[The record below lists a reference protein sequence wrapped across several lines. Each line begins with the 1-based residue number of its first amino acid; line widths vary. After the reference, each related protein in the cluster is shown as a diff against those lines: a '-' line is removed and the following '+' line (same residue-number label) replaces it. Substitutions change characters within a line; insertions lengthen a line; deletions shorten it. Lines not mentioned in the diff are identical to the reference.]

1 MPIWLRKFTFNKLK
15 EWYDAQTADKGKY
28 LINEDNPATQVSVP
42 DLVQKLSQAPTY
54 HTKTS
59 KKK

>member
-1 MPIWLRKFTFNKLK
+1 MPLWLRKFTFSKLK
-15 EWYDAQTADKGKY
+15 EWYENQSAEKDKY
-28 LINEDNPATQVSVP
+28 LINEDNPASQVKVP